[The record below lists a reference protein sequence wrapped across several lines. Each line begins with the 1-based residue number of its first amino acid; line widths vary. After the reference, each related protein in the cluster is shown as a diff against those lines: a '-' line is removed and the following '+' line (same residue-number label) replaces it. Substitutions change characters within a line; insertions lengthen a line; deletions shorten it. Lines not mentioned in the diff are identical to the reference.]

1 MDFEFRTQQDQDRRS
16 VEDLFDF
23 QGRMIGRGTYGKVFK
38 AKRKDGTDP
47 TDYALKQ
54 IDATGQSMSN
64 SAIREIALL
73 RELHHINLIHLQ
85 RVFLSH
91 EDRRVSLLFDFA
103 EHDLWHI
110 IKYHRAAKAAKKT
123 VNCAPGMMKSI
134 LYQILA
140 GIHYLHS
147 NWVLHR
153 DLKPANI
160 LLMGDGAERG
170 RVKIADMG
178 FARLFNAPL
187 VPLSKIDPVVVT
199 LWYRSPELLLGSH
212 HHTKAIDLWAIGCI
226 LYELLTLE
234 PLFHCK
240 QDDIKASS
248 PFNRDALEKI
258 FQILGYPSDNDWPS
272 LRQMPD
278 HSRLGKEGFRAIH
291 YGHCSIEQ
299 WMKKVFPNGHPSF
312 SLDLM
317 KRFLTFDPNR
327 RITAEQAL
335 HDPFFKQLPLP
346 HQDAFYGMEIPYGK
360 REFIVEEEEH
370 QQHIAPPQAH
380 PLPPLDECSI
390 QITQENCHAPPHK
403 MIMVQEQQHAH
414 IHLLAMQENHE
425 PTAKRMRTQEA
436 PSFYAQ
442 KPLVSSQMLSLH
454 QQLRR

>member
-1 MDFEFRTQQDQDRRS
+1 MDFEFRAQQDQDRRS
-16 VEDLFDF
+16 VEDLFEF

-38 AKRKDGTDP
+38 AKRKDGNDTN
-47 TDYALKQ
+47 DYALKQ

-73 RELHHINLIHLQ
+73 RELNHINLINLQ

-110 IKYHRAAKAAKKT
+110 IKYHRAAKASKKT
-123 VNCAPGMMKSI
+123 VPCAPGMIKSI

-258 FQILGYPSDNDWPS
+258 FQVLGYPSDNDWPGIK
-272 LRQMPD
+272 QMPD
-278 HSRLGKEGFRAIH
+278 HPRLSKEGFRAIH

-317 KRFLTFDPNR
+317 KRFLTFDPNK

-335 HDPFFKQLPLP
+335 TDPFFKQSP
-346 HQDAFYGMEIPYGK
+346 
-360 REFIVEEEEH
+360 
-370 QQHIAPPQAH
+370 
-380 PLPPLDECSI
+380 
-390 QITQENCHAPPHK
+390 
-403 MIMVQEQQHAH
+403 
-414 IHLLAMQENHE
+414 
-425 PTAKRMRTQEA
+425 
-436 PSFYAQ
+436 
-442 KPLVSSQMLSLH
+442 
-454 QQLRR
+454 

>member
-1 MDFEFRTQQDQDRRS
+1 MDFEFRAQQDQDRRS
-16 VEDLFDF
+16 VEDLFEF

-38 AKRKDGTDP
+38 AKRKDGNDTN
-47 TDYALKQ
+47 DYALKQ

-73 RELHHINLIHLQ
+73 RELNHINLINLQ

-110 IKYHRAAKAAKKT
+110 IKYHRAAKASKKT
-123 VNCAPGMMKSI
+123 VPCAPGMIKSI

-258 FQILGYPSDNDWPS
+258 FQVLGYPSDNDWPGIK
-272 LRQMPD
+272 QMPD
-278 HSRLGKEGFRAIH
+278 HPRLSKEGFRAIH

-317 KRFLTFDPNR
+317 KRFLTFDPNK

-335 HDPFFKQLPLP
+335 TDPFFKQSPLP
-346 HQDAFYGMEIPYGK
+346 HQDAFHGMEIPYGK
-360 REFIVEEEEH
+360 REFIIEDED
-370 QQHIAPPQAH
+370 QQQQQQPAVQPAPP
-380 PLPPLDECSI
+380 LIEESSI
-390 QITQENCHAPPHK
+390 QVTQENCHAPVHK
-403 MIMVQEQQHAH
+403 MIIVPEQHTH
-414 IHLLAMQENHE
+414 VHLLAMQENHE
-425 PTAKRMRTQEA
+425 PIAKRLKTQEP

-442 KPLVSSQMLSLH
+442 KPLVSSQLLSLH